1 MKLSVQVVNPA
12 GNTTLLVQTSVPQ
25 EDRREVAARLLSIRE
40 LQGQQVGFL
49 VPPTNDGVIRL
60 ETVDNAFC
68 GNALRSAGLSYAA
81 QRGFRRE
88 RKFPVEISGCGQAL
102 TVQVNPLT
110 SQVWAETPV
119 PQEIAKCTLFGES
132 ARAVLLPGIVH
143 GVTQISRDMGEEQI
157 RKALLELCETFS
169 TPAAGVLFWKFRE
182 KSMVPAVYVKDADA
196 LLFPGSSASGAAVIA
211 AWNAMGAGKN
221 GSHKLDVRQPGG
233 VISTTA
239 AVQNGKLQKISIGG
253 KVLLGPTY
261 DVEF

>member
-12 GNTTLLVQTSVPQ
+12 GNTTLLVQTPVPQ
-25 EDRREVAARLLSIRE
+25 EDRREVAARLLSIQE

-49 VPPTNDGVIRL
+49 VPPLGDAVIRL

-88 RKFPVEISGCGQAL
+88 RKFPAEISGCGQAL

-119 PQEIAKCTLFGES
+119 PQEIAKCTRLGEP
-132 ARAVLLPGIVH
+132 ARAVLLPGIVY
-143 GVTQISRDMGEEQI
+143 GITQISRDMDEAQI
-157 RKALLELCETFS
+157 RKTLLELCETFS

-182 KSMVPAVYVKDADA
+182 KSMVPAVYTKDADA
-196 LLFPGSSASGAAVIA
+196 LLLPGSSASGAAAIA
-211 AWNAMGAGKN
+211 AWNAIGAGKN

>member
-12 GNTTLLVQTSVPQ
+12 GNTTLLVQTPVPQ
-25 EDRREVAARLLSIRE
+25 EDRREVADRLLSIRE

-49 VPPTNDGVIRL
+49 VPPLGDGIIRL

-88 RKFPVEISGCGQAL
+88 RKFPVEISGYGQAL

-119 PQEIAKCTLFGES
+119 PQEIAKCTLLGEP
-132 ARAVLLPGIVH
+132 ARAVLLPGIVY
-143 GVTQISRDMGEEQI
+143 GITQISRDMDEAQI
-157 RKALLELCETFS
+157 RKTLLELCETFS

-182 KSMVPAVYVKDADA
+182 KSMVPAVYTKDADA
-196 LLFPGSSASGAAVIA
+196 LLLPGSSASGAAAIA
-211 AWNAMGAGKN
+211 AWNAIGAGKN

>member
-12 GNTTLLVQTSVPQ
+12 GNTTLLVQTPVPQ
-25 EDRREVAARLLSIRE
+25 EDRREVADRLLSIRE

-49 VPPTNDGVIRL
+49 VPPLGDGIIRL

-68 GNALRSAGLSYAA
+68 GNALCSAGLSYAA

-119 PQEIAKCTLFGES
+119 PQEIAKCTLFGEP

-143 GVTQISRDMGEEQI
+143 GVTQSSRDMDEAQI
-157 RKALLELCETFS
+157 RKTLLELCETFS

-182 KSMVPAVYVKDADA
+182 KSMVPAVYTKDADA
-196 LLFPGSSASGAAVIA
+196 LLFPGSSASGAAAIA
-211 AWNAMGAGKN
+211 TWNAMGAGKN